1 MPIYFCRH
9 GQTHWN
15 QSGLIQGQL
24 DSRLTDEGKAQAYEL
39 ANKAKQINI
48 QFIVCSD
55 LGRAIETATIVA
67 NLIHCKFD
75 TMFDIRER
83 HFGELQ
89 SHSRKARPQLWD
101 EFDRKHLKDR
111 LNIDGAETAT
121 QVAER
126 IMRATSL
133 IDKKFKHKNVLV
145 VGHGEW
151 LRILLNINNKLQPW
165 SNLSHLPDNCEII
178 QINNNLHVSS

>member
-24 DSRLTDEGKAQAYEL
+24 DSRLTDKGKAQAYAL
-39 ANKAKQINI
+39 ANKAKLINI

-67 NLIHCKFD
+67 NLIQCPFD
-75 TMFDIRER
+75 TMLDIRER

-89 SHSRKARPQLWD
+89 SLSRKERPQLWD
-101 EFDRKHLKDR
+101 EFDRKHSRDKLK
-111 LNIDGAETAT
+111 IEGAETAS
-121 QVAER
+121 QVATR
-126 IMRATSL
+126 VVRAVKL
-133 IDKKFKHKNVLV
+133 IKQYQHENILV

-151 LRILLNINNKLQPW
+151 LRVLLNINNKLQPW

-178 QINNNLHVSS
+178 QINDHALFSAG